1 MKTKVCLLVF
11 FLGLSLQAQETKVE
25 AIHKVLDAWH
35 EAAAEADFQTYFDLM
50 GEQSVFIGT
59 DAMENWQR
67 DAFEAFSKPYFDQG
81 KAWSFKARER
91 NIYTSDDGSIAWFD
105 ELLDTWMGTCR
116 GSGVLAKQDNSWKI
130 RHYVLSITIPNEEIE
145 PVIALKKTKDSLIQ
159 KEIKRNW

>member
-35 EAAAEADFQTYFDLM
+35 EAAAKADFETYFNLM

-67 DAFEAFSKPYFDQG
+67 EAFEAFSKPYFDQG

-116 GSGVLAKQDNSWKI
+116 GSGVLAKQDDSWKI

>member
-1 MKTKVCLLVF
+1 MF

-25 AIHKVLDAWH
+25 AIHEVLDAWH
-35 EAAAEADFQTYFDLM
+35 EAAAKADFGAYFNLM

>member
-1 MKTKVCLLVF
+1 MF

-25 AIHKVLDAWH
+25 AIHEVLDAWH
-35 EAAAEADFQTYFDLM
+35 EAAAKADFGTYFNLM

-116 GSGVLAKQDNSWKI
+116 GSGVLAKQEDSWKI

>member
-25 AIHKVLDAWH
+25 AIHEVLDAWH
-35 EAAAEADFQTYFDLM
+35 KAAAEADFQTYFDLM